1 MREFGNFQI
10 VNLGM
15 FSVSSI
21 IVLDAIEK
29 EVDRQMVKNAIVAV
43 SEMFMRQFKKEVNTK
58 LKESFEFEDV
68 RSYFD

>member
-1 MREFGNFQI
+1 
-10 VNLGM
+10 M